1 MPATLTAFACYG
13 AALVLTLVLAAWLT
27 PRAWWRRPNA
37 RALAVL
43 VAGTGAI
50 GTACWWGA
58 APPASAT
65 GPAPALRHELPR
77 AGGNYRVA
85 DALNLRAAAGVD
97 AARLAVLP
105 AGTVV
110 TATGVQDG
118 DWWEVRA
125 ESGGAPHAG
134 WASSLWLRRADEP
147 RR

>member
-1 MPATLTAFACYG
+1 MSDAFIVLACYG
-13 AALVLTLVLAAWLT
+13 AALVLTLALAAWLT
-27 PRAWWRRPNA
+27 PRTWWRRPNA

-50 GTACWWGA
+50 GTAFWWG
-58 APPASAT
+58 T
-65 GPAPALRHELPR
+65 APAAIAQPPLAAQPDAPR
-77 AGGNYRVA
+77 AGVSYRVA

-105 AGTVV
+105 PGAVV
-110 TATGVQDG
+110 TATGAQDG
-118 DWWEVRA
+118 DWWEVKA
-125 ESGGAPHAG
+125 ESGAALHTG

>member
-1 MPATLTAFACYG
+1 MSATLTAFACYG
-13 AALVLTLVLAAWLT
+13 AALVLTLALAAWLT
-27 PRAWWRRPNA
+27 PRVWWRRPNA

-58 APPASAT
+58 APPASA
-65 GPAPALRHELPR
+65 PPQAALHQDAPR

-105 AGTVV
+105 AGAVV
-110 TATGVQDG
+110 TATGAQNG

-125 ESGGAPHAG
+125 ERGGAVHAG

>member
-1 MPATLTAFACYG
+1 MPAALSAFACYG
-13 AALVLTLVLAAWLT
+13 AALVLTLALAAWLT

-50 GTACWWGA
+50 GTACWWIAG
-58 APPASAT
+58 PPASA
-65 GPAPALRHELPR
+65 PPPQAALHQDAPR
-77 AGGNYRVA
+77 AGGSYRVA
-85 DALNLRAAAGVD
+85 DALNLRAGAGVD

-105 AGTVV
+105 AGAVV
-110 TATGVQDG
+110 TATGAQDG

-125 ESGGAPHAG
+125 ERGGAVHAG

-147 RR
+147 GR